1 MLTAPLV
8 GILGGFVIGLCL
20 ERILKLLR
28 QPSQPT
34 QPTK

>member
-20 ERILKLLR
+20 ERIVKLLR
-28 QPSQPT
+28 QP
-34 QPTK
+34 TK